1 MMMAGKKESPAWL
14 PALSPDA
21 IKFTAP
27 TIMVKLIGTID
38 PEGYPHVTL
47 IACNK
52 AVTSD
57 TIKWG
62 QFTQGTSKRNVLDR
76 AKQGVFYMTTT
87 APYKFLQ
94 AKMDLDHCSVEGAD
108 AADFNAESL
117 FRYNTYVRVYKVYFN
132 KVRAVSPI
140 RDLPILG
147 ILNGIIVDAIGKN
160 GMKTGIAEKRLPL
173 VGESLFNGALNP
185 KFACWLDPA
194 DGYPVIVPCF
204 QARAIEGKRVVFP
217 LTQFK
222 HELAVLGNGIK
233 IAFFAL
239 DTELRSILVK
249 GTSLG
254 FTRSAGTSFG
264 QVDIETVYNTMPPV
278 PGVVYPALET
288 RPKVEQF

>member
-1 MMMAGKKESPAWL
+1 MMTNKKKKSAWL
-14 PALSPDA
+14 RELSSAA
-21 IKFTAP
+21 IEFTAP
-27 TIMVKLIGTID
+27 TIMVKLLGTID
-38 PEGYPHVTL
+38 PEGCPHVTL

-62 QFTQGTSKRNVLDR
+62 QFTQGTSKRNVLDNP
-76 AKQGVFYMTTT
+76 KQGAFYMTTT
-87 APYKFLQ
+87 APYKFMQ
-94 AKMDLDHCSVEGAD
+94 VKMDFNRCSVEGAD

-132 KVRAVSPI
+132 KIQMVSPI
-140 RDLPILG
+140 KDLSPIG
-147 ILNGIIVDAIGKN
+147 ILNGAIVNAIGKN
-160 GMKTGIAEKRLPL
+160 GTKTGFPEERLPL

-185 KFACWLDPA
+185 KFACWLDSA
-194 DGYPVIVPCF
+194 DGYPVILPCF
-204 QARAIEGKRVVFP
+204 QARTIERKRVVFP

-222 HELAVLGNGIK
+222 HDLATLENGAK

-249 GTSLG
+249 GKFLG
-254 FTRSAGTSFG
+254 FKKCAGFSFG
-264 QVDIETVYNTMPPV
+264 QVEIETVYNTMPPV
-278 PGVVYPALET
+278 PGVVYPALEI